1 MNTNTLPKHP
11 CQGKCTEFKEE
22 QCSNCL
28 ILVPQCDYCG
38 SDSMVSRTE
47 NNDGFI
53 CADCYWEDKP
63 EHTVALFGSDE
74 GVMVKSLYLVT
85 PIQAPY
91 KELRSH
97 A

>member
-53 CADCYWEDKP
+53 CADCYLEDKP
-63 EHTVALFGSDE
+63 EHTVALFVSDE
-74 GVMVKSLYLVT
+74 GVMVNS
-85 PIQAPY
+85 APCHPY
-91 KELRSH
+91 TSPLQG